1 MARETTRRGLLRAS
15 AAMAFVGGAARPAGQ
30 AGERTLAGA
39 EVYERLGVRPLING
53 AGTLTILG
61 GSIMPPEV
69 VRAMEQASRYFVD
82 LPELQAKAGAR
93 IAELI
98 GVPAAMVT
106 AGAASAITVAT
117 AACITRGDRKRY
129 AALPNTEGMPNEVIQ
144 QRSHRS
150 GYEAQMLVAGAKI
163 VWVETL
169 EEAERAIGPATAMMF
184 YLNKSD
190 DAGKISRR
198 EWIELGK
205 KHNVPLFNDAAAD
218 VPPADRLAGIWREG
232 FDLVAF
238 SGGKGLMGPQCSGLL
253 LGRKDLIEA
262 GRPAISPSGGIG
274 RGMKVGKEEIVGLVA
289 AVERYLRT
297 DHNAEIRMLEGRVR
311 EMIRA
316 LSGVDGV
323 RAEVFVPKIANEVP
337 HLAVSWDEGAKRLTS
352 AEVVRKLREGE
363 PPIAVLN
370 EGRGRVLVSVWMM
383 RGSEHRTVARRLRE
397 VLA

>member
-1 MARETTRRGLLRAS
+1 MPTTTTRRKFFS
-15 AAMAFVGGAARPAGQ
+15 TPTVMAALGAPGKAGAARR
-30 AGERTLAGA
+30 ERTLAGA
-39 EVYERLGVRPLING
+39 GVYERIGVRPLING
-53 AGTLTILG
+53 AGTLTVLG

-82 LPELQAKAGAR
+82 LPDLQVKVGAR
-93 IAELI
+93 IAEIL

-163 VWVETL
+163 VWVDTL

-184 YLNKSD
+184 YLNKN
-190 DAGKISRR
+190 DAAGRISRR

-205 KHNVPLFNDAAAD
+205 KRNIPLFNDAAAD
-218 VPPADRLAGIWREG
+218 VPPARRLSEIWKEG

-253 LGRKDLIEA
+253 LGRKNLIEA
-262 GRPAISPSGGIG
+262 ARPAISPAGGIG
-274 RGMKVGKEEIVGLVA
+274 RGMKVGKEEMIGLLA
-289 AVERYLRT
+289 AVERYMRT
-297 DHNAEIRMLEGRVR
+297 DHDAEMRMLEGRVR
-311 EMIRA
+311 EMMRMLA
-316 LSGVDGV
+316 GVEGIETAV
-323 RAEVFVPKIANEVP
+323 KVPPIANEVP
-337 HLAVSWDEGAKRLTS
+337 HLAVKWDEAAKRITS
-352 AEVVRKLREGE
+352 AEVVRKLREGD

-370 EGRGRVLVSVWMM
+370 EGRGSLLVSVWMM
-383 RGSEHRTVARRLRE
+383 RGNEHRTVARRLRE